1 MAEGIR
7 DFTLNVPE
15 ATLADLRERL
25 HRGRLPEAETVNVP
39 GAGLDWSQGAPL
51 SYVRELAEYWA
62 DQYDWRRLESE
73 LNRHGQS
80 ITRIDGL
87 DLHFLHLRSDRP
99 DARPLVLSHGW
110 PASVVEALEVMDEL
124 ANPPSAQL
132 PAFHVVAPSLPGFG
146 FSAKPDATGWNVDR
160 IADAWALLMTRLG
173 YDRFFAVGGD
183 WAGRVT
189 AGLGTR
195 HPDRVA
201 GLHTFTPYVSEPPDG
216 PGDLSPQEAEWVE
229 GNHRFYRSGG
239 GYSLEQSTRPQ
250 TVAYALVDSPI
261 AQLAWVLEKFQGW
274 TDCDGHP
281 ENAVSRDR
289 ILDNVMMYWLPATG
303 GSSAR
308 IYWENFPPE
317 RGTRVAVPTAVTVF
331 PKDIERFPRRWV
343 EQRFRDLRYWHVA
356 ERGGHFPALE
366 VPASYVAEIQ
376 QSLARIAAG

>member
-1 MAEGIR
+1 MAEDIR
-7 DFTLNVPE
+7 DFTLSVPE
-15 ATLADLRERL
+15 ATLTDLRERL
-25 HRGRLPEAETVNVP
+25 HRGRLPEAETVAVP

-62 DQYDWRRLESE
+62 EQYDWRRLESE

-80 ITRIDGL
+80 LARIDGL
-87 DLHFLHLRSDRP
+87 DIHFLHVRSDRP

-146 FSAKPDATGWNVDR
+146 FSAKP
-160 IADAWALLMTRLG
+160 
-173 YDRFFAVGGD
+173 
-183 WAGRVT
+183 GRVT
-189 AGLGTR
+189 AGLGAR

-201 GLHTFTPYVSEPPDG
+201 GLHTFTPYVSEPPAG

-229 GNHRFYRSGG
+229 GNRRFYRSGG

-289 ILDNVMMYWLPATG
+289 ILDNVMLYWLPATG

-317 RGTRVAVPTAVTVF
+317 RSTRVAVPTAVTVF
-331 PKDIERFPRRWV
+331 PRDIERFPRRWV
-343 EQRFRDLRYWHVA
+343 EQRFQDLRYWHVA

-376 QSLARIAAG
+376 QSLALIASV